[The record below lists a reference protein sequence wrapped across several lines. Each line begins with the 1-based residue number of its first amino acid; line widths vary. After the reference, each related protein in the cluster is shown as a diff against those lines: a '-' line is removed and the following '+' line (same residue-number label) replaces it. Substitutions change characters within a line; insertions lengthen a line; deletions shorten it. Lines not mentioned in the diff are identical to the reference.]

1 MRAQYA
7 SIAHILMVVWR
18 LGVRNVRGTTLA
30 RCPLRGTKGNN
41 GGMRPTRRPLQT
53 TRSRVVSTALAGA
66 FLFAACGG
74 GGDSSGG
81 DDSSSADSEPA
92 EARAEAIPA
101 TPDEMAVAPESEI
114 ETNILPDVVLDNVTL
129 SNKVNLRN
137 VIPSDKVVLLWMWAP
152 H

>member
-1 MRAQYA
+1 MKAQGA

-53 TRSRVVSTALAGA
+53 TRSRVVSAALAGA
-66 FLFAACGG
+66 FVLAACGG
-74 GGDSSGG
+74 GGDSSSG
-81 DDSSSADSEPA
+81 DDSSSADAEPA
-92 EARAEAIPA
+92 EAAATPA
-101 TPDEMAVAPESEI
+101 TPDETAVAPESEI